1 MKLSKNG
8 TWKHSKLSDKDY
20 DTYHNK
26 GTKAKYHENSEKKLL
41 VDSYDNFVLMA
52 EIDGECESTL
62 KVKLF
67 EDLDRYNK
75 PYLSKLAELEKC
87 GTVFKLLEESNCTQ
101 ILTKG

>member
-20 DTYHNK
+20 GTYHNK

-67 EDLDRYNK
+67 EKLDKYKDLT
-75 PYLSKLAELEKC
+75 KLAELEKC

>member
-1 MKLSKNG
+1 
-8 TWKHSKLSDKDY
+8 
-20 DTYHNK
+20 
-26 GTKAKYHENSEKKLL
+26 
-41 VDSYDNFVLMA
+41 MA

-67 EDLDRYNK
+67 EDLDKYYN
-75 PYLSKLAELEKC
+75 PYLSKLKKC

>member
-20 DTYHNK
+20 GTYHNK

-67 EDLDRYNK
+67 EDLDKYDK
-75 PYLSKLAELEKC
+75 PYLTKLAELEKC
-87 GTVFKLLEESNCTQ
+87 RTVFKLLEESNCTQ